1 MYNIG
6 VGARL
11 QVQKTE
17 DLDKEREVG
26 LPKTTLDT
34 ELKVNA
40 KLYDTYTPCGLI
52 FFLYP
57 ALNLC
62 ILVLSEEKALI
73 YLETSVSFIPF
84 FDFGFWSILA
94 MKL

>member
-1 MYNIG
+1 MYIVQANLLESCPFFVCPNGFDEHLFSNVYSAWMYNIG

-17 DLDKEREVG
+17 DLDKEREAG

-40 KLYDTYTPCGLI
+40 KFYDIYTP
-52 FFLYP
+52 
-57 ALNLC
+57 
-62 ILVLSEEKALI
+62 
-73 YLETSVSFIPF
+73 
-84 FDFGFWSILA
+84 
-94 MKL
+94 

>member
-1 MYNIG
+1 MALVRRW

-17 DLDKEREVG
+17 DLDKEREAG

-40 KLYDTYTPCGLI
+40 KFYDINTPRGLSAFFISRCNSLNFGLI
-52 FFLYP
+52 
-57 ALNLC
+57 
-62 ILVLSEEKALI
+62 K
-73 YLETSVSFIPF
+73 YLETS
-84 FDFGFWSILA
+84 
-94 MKL
+94 

>member
-1 MYNIG
+1 MYNFG

-17 DLDKEREVG
+17 DLDKEREAG

-52 FFLYP
+52 FF
-57 ALNLC
+57 
-62 ILVLSEEKALI
+62 ISRSEI
-73 YLETSVSFIPF
+73 YI
-84 FDFGFWSILA
+84 
-94 MKL
+94 

>member
-1 MYNIG
+1 MYNFG

-17 DLDKEREVG
+17 DLDKEREAG

-40 KLYDTYTPCGLI
+40 KFYDIYTPWGLSA
-52 FFLYP
+52 FF
-57 ALNLC
+57 C
-62 ILVLSEEKALI
+62 IPL
-73 YLETSVSFIPF
+73 
-84 FDFGFWSILA
+84 
-94 MKL
+94 

>member
-1 MYNIG
+1 MYRLICQKPTSPFFVCPNGFNEHLFSNVYSTWMYNFG

-17 DLDKEREVG
+17 DLDKEREAG

-40 KLYDTYTPCGLI
+40 KFYDIYTP
-52 FFLYP
+52 
-57 ALNLC
+57 
-62 ILVLSEEKALI
+62 
-73 YLETSVSFIPF
+73 
-84 FDFGFWSILA
+84 
-94 MKL
+94 